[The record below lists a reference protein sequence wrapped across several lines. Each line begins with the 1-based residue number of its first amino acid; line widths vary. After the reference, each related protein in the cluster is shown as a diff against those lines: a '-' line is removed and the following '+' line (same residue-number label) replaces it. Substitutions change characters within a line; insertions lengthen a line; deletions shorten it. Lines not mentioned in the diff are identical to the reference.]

1 MLSLLLAASLALAA
15 PPAPPLDVSL
25 IEGRPQNG
33 VEAPATPSQTAVVAA
48 LSVREPKPT
57 CETVSALTETPA
69 IDLVW
74 VVEHVNS
81 PPWAGMIAAE
91 CVILSHAVQAR
102 PTLERWLTEP
112 QLKGLGWS
120 VLKHLDE
127 LPLEAA
133 LALATLAIQSGPDP
147 TGARKRVGRAK
158 TPEIKALAAE

>member
-1 MLSLLLAASLALAA
+1 MLSLLLAVPLAFSA

-25 IEGRPQNG
+25 IEGAPPTAI
-33 VEAPATPSQTAVVAA
+33 EAPATPSQTAVVAA

-57 CETVSALTETPA
+57 CEAISGLTATPA
-69 IDLVW
+69 VDLVW

-91 CVILSHAVQAR
+91 CVILGHSAEAR

-120 VLKHLDE
+120 VLRRLDE
-127 LPLEAA
+127 LPLADALELAA
-133 LALATLAIQSGPDP
+133 LAIESGPDP
-147 TGARKRVGRAK
+147 AGARKRVGRAK
-158 TPEIKALAAE
+158 TAEIKALAAE